1 MVGPP
6 RTVRPASVHGI
17 TIYPD
22 LMSPSSTSDRG
33 VVEEYLRRLQLSPL
47 EIIASAIAI
56 GTLVGIGELTQ
67 GVDAPLLVP
76 SLAASIA
83 ILFMAPRVTRAL
95 AWTVVGGQV
104 LSGAVGL
111 ACALFL
117 PTHISIGTVVAVVAA
132 FVVMRLARC
141 LHPPGLAT
149 AVIVVVSPE
158 AQEPWFLIFPLLAG
172 SLLIVGVAVV
182 IDAIERRRRSL
193 SGR

>member
-1 MVGPP
+1 M
-6 RTVRPASVHGI
+6 A
-17 TIYPD
+17 
-22 LMSPSSTSDRG
+22 SPSNADRR
-33 VVEEYLRRLQLSPL
+33 VVEEYLRRLQFSPL

-56 GTLVGIGELTQ
+56 GTLVGIGELTR
-67 GVDAPLLVP
+67 GIDAPLLVP

-95 AWTVVGGQV
+95 AWSVVGGQV

-111 ACALFL
+111 ACAFFL

-141 LHPPGLAT
+141 VHPPGLAT

-158 AQEPWFLIFPLLAG
+158 APDPGFLVFPLLAG
-172 SLLIVGVAVV
+172 SLLIVGVAVM
-182 IDAIERRRRSL
+182 IDAIERRRRPQ